1 VIRLA
6 FHLGNGRRELSLIL
20 SSFVK
25 IDFFLCSELFVRCVS
40 LAYSDRCVD
49 NATRL
54 EFKVRPTEGGRAGE
68 LRAYVVAK
76 IAPKTC
82 QVWSCEKRIFTRTIM
97 PLSMRL

>member
-1 VIRLA
+1 ML
-6 FHLGNGRRELSLIL
+6 
-20 SSFVK
+20 
-25 IDFFLCSELFVRCVS
+25 
-40 LAYSDRCVD
+40 DRCVD

-82 QVWSCEKRIFTRTIM
+82 QVWSCAKRRFFRTTL
-97 PLSMRL
+97 PLSMQL

>member
-1 VIRLA
+1 
-6 FHLGNGRRELSLIL
+6 
-20 SSFVK
+20 
-25 IDFFLCSELFVRCVS
+25 
-40 LAYSDRCVD
+40 VD

-82 QVWSCEKRIFTRTIM
+82 QVWASEKTHIFPLNTATLDATLTI
-97 PLSMRL
+97 